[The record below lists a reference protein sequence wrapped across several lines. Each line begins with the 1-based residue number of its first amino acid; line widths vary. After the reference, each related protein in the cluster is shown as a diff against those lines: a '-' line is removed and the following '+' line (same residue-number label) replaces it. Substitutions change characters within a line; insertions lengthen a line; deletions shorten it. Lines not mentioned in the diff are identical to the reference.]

1 MHAAIRKYFLSPTTK
16 ESDMLRI
23 ADDVLDE
30 VRALAFRTYRYG
42 LGPVGMK
49 VYLEEDTVQTKKWKL
64 ACGRSGCAGTTF
76 KYPGDSLVSEKSTN
90 PLESYAP
97 WKTFHNNFLRSIPRN
112 STYDEQSVHLV
123 LQLWSSWPATS
134 TAAVSTAQRFLS
146 PCQKAG
152 PTFEVKKQGAFCSNV
167 NLT

>member
-49 VYLEEDTVQTKKWKL
+49 VYLEEDTVQTKKRKL

-123 LQLWSSWPATS
+123 LQLVELMAGDFDGGGKHSSTIFVPMSKSRTH
-134 TAAVSTAQRFLS
+134 F
-146 PCQKAG
+146 
-152 PTFEVKKQGAFCSNV
+152 
-167 NLT
+167 